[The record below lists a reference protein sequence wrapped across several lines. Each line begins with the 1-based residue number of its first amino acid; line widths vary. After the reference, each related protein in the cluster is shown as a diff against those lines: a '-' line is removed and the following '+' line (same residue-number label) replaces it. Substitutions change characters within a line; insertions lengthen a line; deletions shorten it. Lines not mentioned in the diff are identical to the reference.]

1 MQFFRLLYSTFQDA
15 LFPLS
20 EAERELFSY
29 SPERAFE
36 VLPKASLTP
45 KMVDPTG
52 VETHHR
58 TLGIFAYKDERVSR
72 LVWNIKYK
80 KSGLAT
86 KIAGYALRKVISAL
100 LCPDGV
106 IDALTTIVIVP
117 MPVTRRR
124 RRERGYNQCEL
135 ITEEIARYL
144 NKDIPIIFENK
155 LLLRTQHTS
164 YQKHKDREARL
175 ELKDDIFKVDE
186 KILNEIVKK
195 INGAQN
201 GLPKD
206 IQFIVVDDVITTGTT
221 IRGAIE
227 TMKKAGLTNVRGVA
241 LAH

>member
-20 EAERELFSY
+20 EAERGLFSY
-29 SPERAFE
+29 SPEKAFE

-45 KMVDPTG
+45 KMIDPTG
-52 VETHHR
+52 SETYHQ

-80 KSGLAT
+80 KSKPAT

-100 LCPDGV
+100 LCPDGI
-106 IDALTTIVIVP
+106 IDTLKTIVIVP
-117 MPVTRRR
+117 MPITQRR

-135 ITEEIARYL
+135 ITEEMAHYV
-144 NKDIPIIFENK
+144 NKDIQIIFENK
-155 LLLRTQHTS
+155 LLLRIQHTS
-164 YQKHKDREARL
+164 HQKHKDREARL
-175 ELKDDIFKVDE
+175 ELEGGIFKVDE
-186 KILNEIVKK
+186 KILNEIKGK
-195 INGAQN
+195 IVGVLE
-201 GLPKD
+201 GT
-206 IQFIVVDDVITTGTT
+206 QFIIVDDVITTGTT